1 MEKKEKSPKMSEES
15 TLTPLTEGTPE
26 PTEKPVLTT
35 PPEETTNPMA
45 TDETTEPETKAE
57 GVQSENEAVP
67 VPNENEAVP
76 VLNESEAVPVLN
88 ESGKKKKRKKKKRKR
103 IDEYTA
109 ENDIKFRGPLSYRHL
124 RMIAWVCLFIGQV
137 GVIMTLVG
145 KADPEVAL
153 KNGSIPQVL
162 SVFQDMMMPFFLI
175 ATFATLL
182 NGSRNFKST
191 ILIYVGAVVL
201 VYALFILF
209 HDRYLVG
216 VFMSLGETDRA
227 AAMQSGDQMFRTLLG
242 NGYWAFNIFLDLLL
256 CTLFIYFLT
265 YRPKKVFVGKKLI
278 IFRLFALLPFLYEVA
293 SYTLKMFTSFGSFT
307 MSPYLYP
314 LLTTKP
320 PMTFLVFIILSFF
333 IKSREHIYIKRGKT
347 HEDYF
352 SFTQTR
358 ANSWQ
363 FSKFTALTLFLS
375 GLLDIVL
382 YFILLSAVSSKG
394 ASAATAEEAVAYT
407 STVAKAFSASGI
419 GGSAGLIIAAPFV
432 LLFSYT
438 KSYKDTRFDII
449 FPIVAVFIFAVL
461 YSECAYELIT
471 KYAQKI
477 IAALSS
483 LGG

>member
-1 MEKKEKSPKMSEES
+1 MSEES

-35 PPEETTNPMA
+35 LPEETTEPMT

-76 VLNESEAVPVLN
+76 VPNESEAAPVPN

-216 VFMSLGETDRA
+216 VFMSLGETDRTS
-227 AAMQSGDQMFRTLLG
+227 AMQAGDQMFRTLLG
-242 NGYWAFNIFLDLLL
+242 NGYWSFNIFLDLLL

-293 SYTLKMFTSFGSFT
+293 SYMLKMFASFGSFT

-347 HEDYF
+347 HEDYL

-358 ANSWQ
+358 
-363 FSKFTALTLFLS
+363 
-375 GLLDIVL
+375 
-382 YFILLSAVSSKG
+382 
-394 ASAATAEEAVAYT
+394 
-407 STVAKAFSASGI
+407 
-419 GGSAGLIIAAPFV
+419 
-432 LLFSYT
+432 
-438 KSYKDTRFDII
+438 
-449 FPIVAVFIFAVL
+449 
-461 YSECAYELIT
+461 
-471 KYAQKI
+471 
-477 IAALSS
+477 
-483 LGG
+483 